1 MSDQDIIDTIAH
13 VLGTPE
19 RSYWG
24 DAEAVLA
31 ALRERYAITPYEG
44 LRANRFTIVA
54 LPEPSEYTD
63 DRGRMYNTY
72 PFVGVKGDDIT
83 VGATCEFV
91 YHINPHEARATALA
105 LLAAADYAEAA
116 TQI

>member
-1 MSDQDIIDTIAH
+1 MSDQDIIDTIAD
-13 VLGTPE
+13 VL
-19 RSYWG
+19 RQ
-24 DAEAVLA
+24 AELRPIVQSPSGRAGAVLA
-31 ALRERYAITPYEG
+31 ALRDAGYAI
-44 LRANRFTIVA
+44 VK

-72 PFVGVKGDDIT
+72 PFVGVKSDDIT

-91 YHINPHEARATALA
+91 YHINQHEARATGLA
-105 LLAAADYAEAA
+105 LLAAADYAEAV